1 MKNFKIR
8 QETKEDLDE
17 VYQLIKTTF
26 ETAKVKDGDE
36 QDFAVKLREG
46 KNFIPE
52 LSLVAETDGKLIG
65 HIMMTQTPVL
75 QSNGERYTAL
85 LVAPLSVLLE
95 YRDLGV
101 GSALMKEGLRLAAEM
116 GYQAVFLTGDPNYY
130 SRFGY
135 QSSSRFGITCPGIPD
150 QYVLA
155 YELVPHALDK
165 VEGTIGEW

>member
-17 VYQLIKTTF
+17 VYQLIKTAF

-52 LSLVAETDGKLIG
+52 LSMVAETDGKLIG

-85 LVAPLSVLLE
+85 LVAPLSVQLE
-95 YRDLGV
+95 
-101 GSALMKEGLRLAAEM
+101 LRLAAEM